1 MTKLPTTNVRTAAV
15 AVYLALLVAF
25 TAGAQ
30 TPPRLLSDVD
40 VVKFARD
47 FKQLAAD
54 LDGLGSDIAP
64 DLERAAGFG
73 AMLGGLRANPEV
85 QRVLA
90 KYGWGNAAFPKFAAI
105 MASYFVVKLEEGQEQ
120 ATPELAKAMADIDS
134 NPQLTADQKAAF
146 KAQMAMVGQQLT
158 QLQAVYKAQVHP
170 DDIVVVRAHVD
181 ELDAVFDQ

>member
-1 MTKLPTTNVRTAAV
+1 MTKLLTTPVRTAAV
-15 AVYLALLVAF
+15 AALLALLAAF

-47 FKQLAAD
+47 FKQIAED
-54 LDGLGSDIAP
+54 LDRLGSDIAP
-64 DLERAAGFG
+64 DLEKAAGFG
-73 AMLGGLRANPEV
+73 AMLGGLRGNTEV
-85 QRVLA
+85 QKVLA

-105 MASYFVVKLEEGQEQ
+105 MASYFVVKLEEGQQQ
-120 ATPELAKAMADIDS
+120 AAPELAKAMADIDG
-134 NPQLTADQKAAF
+134 NTALTADQKATF

-158 QLQAVYKAQVHP
+158 QVQAVYKAQVHP
-170 DDIVVVRAHVD
+170 EDIAVVRAHAT